1 MPPQDPFRR
10 PNIPPPGSS
19 VPQSPGKPVVS
30 TPYDF
35 IMSANTAP
43 PKVQKKHL
51 PKLFAIV
58 GAGAVLVVVAFVIM
72 SFANRNTSA
81 PVLLQI
87 AQQQTEIVR
96 VAQLNFSK
104 LDDSKVKNFSVN
116 TSLTLASTQAEY
128 LKFLAANDAAVDEKV
143 LTAGMDTKTD
153 DTLKAAAGN
162 GTLDSTTTTVLIDEL
177 TDYQRSLTAAYQGSQ
192 NQTARATYKAMFDEA
207 ALLIEQGKS

>member
-1 MPPQDPFRR
+1 
-10 PNIPPPGSS
+10 
-19 VPQSPGKPVVS
+19 VVS